1 MYPNSYTAGA
11 MRRRSHSAL
20 LWLALAMLL
29 SAFIAVASVAAQTD
43 RPTDPAA
50 VVHAFNEALSR
61 GDLPGALAF
70 LDPACRKVVGPR
82 SLNREEQTCG
92 GGEGQFPGPQ
102 SGPPLQIAEANLR
115 TTSPTTA
122 EVDLTL
128 SGGTL
133 PPTPHPITLHAYFT
147 VENGRITRLLDELS
161 VQTAQDLAALPPP
174 PGSPAALPNTGVS
187 DSIAAGVLLVLGVCC
202 ALAGLV
208 VRRTTAAGRRGRSWQ

>member
-1 MYPNSYTAGA
+1 MNPNSYTTGA
-11 MRRRSHSAL
+11 MKRDSHTAIVWL
-20 LWLALAMLL
+20 TLATVLWVC
-29 SAFIAVASVAAQTD
+29 IAVAGASAQTG

-50 VVHAFNEALSR
+50 VVHAFNDALSR

-161 VQTAQDLAALPPP
+161 VQTAQELAALAPPSEAAP
-174 PGSPAALPNTGVS
+174 ATMPNPG
-187 DSIAAGVLLVLGVCC
+187 AAGLSGSSLLLLLS
-202 ALAGLV
+202 ALCRLLAAAF
-208 VRRTTAAGRRGRSWQ
+208 RRTPLRTR

>member
-1 MYPNSYTAGA
+1 MSLNSSAAGTLKH
-11 MRRRSHSAL
+11 RSPVS
-20 LWLALAMLL
+20 LAMLVL
-29 SAFIAVASVAAQTD
+29 ALLVAAAMSVPGVTAQTGQ
-43 RPTDPAA
+43 PTDPAA

-133 PPTPHPITLHAYFT
+133 PPTPHPITLHASFT

-161 VQTAQDLAALPPP
+161 VQTAQELAALAPP
-174 PGSPAALPNTGVS
+174 SEATPATMPNTGAGGLS
-187 DSIAAGVLLVLGVCC
+187 GSSLLLLLSALCGLLGAAF
-202 ALAGLV
+202 
-208 VRRTTAAGRRGRSWQ
+208 RRTTLRSR